1 MINPM
6 PPSDPGSPKGTVSS
20 RDSLGGSSSD
30 DSSYTGGP
38 VWMEDPSSIRR
49 KSQAISEAST
59 RISVASSR
67 LSVGSAGGGKRPI
80 RAARQA
86 IIAFNMPK
94 DRSPEK
100 AIKAIVEM
108 GHLGAGGAEDV
119 AQFFEQ
125 NDGKLD
131 LAKVADY
138 LGGDKE
144 TNKEVL
150 RLMLERLDFSST
162 PLDSARLRGSNLRP
176 LFGHSAM
183 GAAAAAAAA
192 RLSRLHRLLL
202 IFSRRVAPRRAR
214 RCAV

>member
-1 MINPM
+1 M
-6 PPSDPGSPKGTVSS
+6 
-20 RDSLGGSSSD
+20 
-30 DSSYTGGP
+30 
-38 VWMEDPSSIRR
+38 
-49 KSQAISEAST
+49 
-59 RISVASSR
+59 
-67 LSVGSAGGGKRPI
+67 
-80 RAARQA
+80 
-86 IIAFNMPK
+86 
-94 DRSPEK
+94 
-100 AIKAIVEM
+100 
-108 GHLGAGGAEDV
+108 

-144 TNKEVL
+144 PNKEVL

-183 GAAAAAAAA
+183 GAAAAAAA

-202 IFSRRVAPRRAR
+202 TFSRRRAPRRAR